1 MAYDILFLNFK
12 RKGEAMKIICNEN
25 TKRREII
32 KAIRHV
38 MLDRDIKNAQVMDKL
53 GSTKQTVSNT
63 LNPDYRPDSSMT
75 IDTLVTL
82 CQAIGCQ
89 LVIDIVPIDDNQ
101 IKEK

>member
-1 MAYDILFLNFK
+1 
-12 RKGEAMKIICNEN
+12 MKIICTEN

-32 KAIRHV
+32 KAIRHI
-38 MLDRDIKNAQVMDKL
+38 MLDRDIKNAQVMENL

-82 CQAIGCQ
+82 CKSIGCQ
-89 LVIDIVPIDDNQ
+89 VVIDIVPNNETDIN
-101 IKEK
+101 